1 MQSTYT
7 QEEPAGNLQVKN
19 FRSRSRASQM
29 IPWER
34 NHLRKDGK
42 GGISDRS
49 PIEEQT
55 AVRGQGKEDIPE
67 LSTAS
72 SEAQARRKPQMVMLV
87 DNLVVIRQIM
97 NRT

>member
-7 QEEPAGNLQVKN
+7 QEEPAGNLQVTN
-19 FRSRSRASQM
+19 SQSRSRASQM

-34 NHLRKDGK
+34 NHLRKDGR
-42 GGISDRS
+42 GRISDRS

-55 AVRGQGKEDIPE
+55 GVREHGKEDIPE

-72 SEAQARRKPQMVMLV
+72 SGAQARRKPQMVMLV